1 MFLNLYLKR
10 KERET
15 SREVP
20 QSQTGTLPRP
30 QSSVKYGFRYNLLQ
44 ECIQTDVIFLYQR
57 TVSAIKFRKRRTKKK
72 LIEKSRECQ
81 ITNRSHSHTPRGRG
95 NRENQT
101 SANQTTVRNAL
112 RLALY
117 SQSKIIAMLKGL
129 KNARTK

>member
-20 QSQTGTLPRP
+20 QSQTGALPRP

-57 TVSAIKFRKRRTKKK
+57 TVSAIISKTPYKEEVNRKVQGVPNHKPQPFPHTKRKRKQRKPNKRKSNNRTK
-72 LIEKSRECQ
+72 
-81 ITNRSHSHTPRGRG
+81 
-95 NRENQT
+95 
-101 SANQTTVRNAL
+101 

-117 SQSKIIAMLKGL
+117 SRSEIIAMLKGL